1 MRLLKRSLELGLGAM
16 LLTKEAAEELLED
29 LSGEGSD
36 AGPRTRQAVED
47 LLERG
52 QELREE
58 LVASVRHEVDHAL
71 QRAGLARR
79 SELDA
84 IEQRLALLEAKLNDS
99 GAVSASDL

>member
-1 MRLLKRSLELGLGAM
+1 MSLLRRSLELGLGAM

-29 LSGEGSD
+29 LSGEQSD
-36 AGPRTRQAVED
+36 AGPRTRKAVED

-52 QELREE
+52 QELRAE
-58 LVASVRHEVDHAL
+58 LAESIRHEVDQAL

-79 SELDA
+79 SELEA
-84 IEQRLALLEAKLNDS
+84 LEQRLALLEAKVDDS